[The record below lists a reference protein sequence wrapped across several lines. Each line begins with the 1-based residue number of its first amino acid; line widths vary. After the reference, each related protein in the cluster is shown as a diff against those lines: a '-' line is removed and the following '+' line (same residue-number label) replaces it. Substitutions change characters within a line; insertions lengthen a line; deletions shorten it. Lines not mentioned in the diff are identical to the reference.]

1 MRMQFKSLKLVCRRS
16 EETLIFGPRVSFF
29 YGEMSSGKS
38 TVTELLNYCLGG
50 GLVRTPAVVSELIST
65 QLEGTI
71 GDTRVLIERSLD
83 ARTSVELS
91 WESSDGFARETFP
104 IQAGQHP
111 VYEDEVYN
119 FSDFVLK
126 CIGLPILRVRKRKR
140 DPESDL
146 WRVSLRDFFEFC
158 FLDQRHLDSSF
169 FLLEQPIRAE
179 KSKDVLRFVLGFHSE
194 RLNELQGEVSNLRQQ
209 QRVMRETAV
218 QIGEFLETYGF
229 HSKDDIANEIDQ
241 LSDEA
246 ETLEQQIEEQSTE
259 MQSVTTVAEEDH
271 DRLEAITSDLHSKTQ
286 AIGEIKARIEEQES
300 LIAEFISMKFK
311 AARSALSSELLGR
324 AAFEACPSCG
334 TPLAEGQHSDQCTLC
349 KSALSDAPGRLS
361 FEIPVVERDLT
372 DRIEDLKRS
381 VARLKRSLERQS
393 RAAGELRAVRSEV

>member
-1 MRMQFKSLKLVCRRS
+1 
-16 EETLIFGPRVSFF
+16 
-29 YGEMSSGKS
+29 MSSGKS
-38 TVTELLNYCLGG
+38 TVAELWNYCLGG

-146 WRVSLRDFFEFC
+146 WRVRLRDFFEFC

-218 QIGEFLETYGF
+218 QIGEFLEKYGF

-259 MQSVTTVAEEDH
+259 MQSVTTVA
-271 DRLEAITSDLHSKTQ
+271 
-286 AIGEIKARIEEQES
+286 IG
-300 LIAEFISMKFK
+300 
-311 AARSALSSELLGR
+311 
-324 AAFEACPSCG
+324 
-334 TPLAEGQHSDQCTLC
+334 
-349 KSALSDAPGRLS
+349 
-361 FEIPVVERDLT
+361 
-372 DRIEDLKRS
+372 
-381 VARLKRSLERQS
+381 
-393 RAAGELRAVRSEV
+393 